1 MGEGISMA
9 RKRISDI
16 AQGADLD
23 NIEVKP
29 RQKTGL
35 HSRGRA
41 FLSQSPN
48 PALHE
53 AAEATGLQ
61 ELTVS
66 TDDCRLWEYNDR
78 IYEELS
84 MENCKSLVDDIQKN
98 SQLQPVI
105 ARRDP
110 EGKKAYQIIIG
121 TRRFW
126 ACSHIPSRQI
136 KIALIDVDDKQA
148 YKIMR
153 SENEERDDTTAYEKA
168 VNAKKVI
175 AEIYAGNQKNY
186 CLENDI
192 GEGTLSNW
200 MAIADMDREILDIIP
215 NRFEIT
221 VKPAIQLRAL
231 MNKSSRVKK
240 AILEK
245 ARELKGQGMSTQK
258 ILHALI
264 AAGKSAAQP
273 RGIRPVEKSYTVAGD
288 KKGVVVK
295 QAASG
300 AVSIRISKAAAG
312 DRAAALK
319 AIKQFLKP

>member
-1 MGEGISMA
+1 MA
-9 RKRISDI
+9 RTKINDI
-16 AQGADLD
+16 AAGADLEKID
-23 NIEVKP
+23 VKP

-35 HSRGRA
+35 HNRGRA

-48 PALHE
+48 PALNE
-53 AAEATGLQ
+53 AAEAGVS

-78 IYEELS
+78 IYEGLS
-84 MENCKSLVDDIQKN
+84 MENCKSLVDDIQIN

-126 ACSHIPSRQI
+126 ACSHIPAKKI

-168 VNAKKVI
+168 INAKKVI
-175 AEIYAGNQKNY
+175 AEIYNGNQKNY

-200 MAIADMDREILDIIP
+200 MAIADMEPEVISVIP
-215 NRFEIT
+215 NKFEIS
-221 VKPAIQLRAL
+221 VKQAIQLRSL
-231 MNKSSRVKK
+231 MNKSSKAKK

-245 ARELKGQGMSTQK
+245 AREIKGE
-258 ILHALI
+258 ILETAKAMKELI
-264 AAGKSAAQP
+264 AAGKDALQVRANK
-273 RGIRPVEKSYTVAGD
+273 PVEKTYLVAGD
-288 KKGVVVK
+288 KNGVIVK
-295 QAASG
+295 QAVSG
-300 AVSIRISKAAAG
+300 TISIKVSKAAAG
-312 DRAAALK
+312 DKAGVLK
-319 AIKQFLKP
+319 ALTKFLG

>member
-1 MGEGISMA
+1 MA
-9 RKRISDI
+9 RTKISDI
-16 AQGADLD
+16 AADADLD
-23 NIEVKP
+23 KIDVKP
-29 RQKTGL
+29 RHKTGM

-41 FLSQSPN
+41 FLSQNPN
-48 PALHE
+48 PALQD
-53 AAEATGLQ
+53 AAEAGVS

-78 IYEELS
+78 IFEGLS
-84 MENCKSLVDDIQKN
+84 MENCKSLVDDIQMN
-98 SQLQPVI
+98 TQLQPVI

-126 ACSHIPSRQI
+126 ACSHIPVKRI
-136 KIALIDVDDKQA
+136 KIILIDVDDKQA

-175 AEIYAGNQKNY
+175 AEIYNGNQKNY

-200 MAIADMDREILDIIP
+200 MAIADMEPEILGVIP
-215 NRFEIT
+215 NRFDIS
-221 VKPAIQLRAL
+221 VKQAIQLRSL
-231 MNKSSRVKK
+231 MNKSSKAKK

-245 ARELKGQGMSTQK
+245 VREIKGENLGTAKAM
-258 ILHALI
+258 IALI
-264 AAGKSAAQP
+264 AAGKEALQVRVSK
-273 RGIRPVEKSYTVAGD
+273 PVEKSYVVAGD
-288 KKGVVVK
+288 AKGVIIK
-295 QAASG
+295 QATSG
-300 AVSIRISKAAAG
+300 AISIKVSKLAAG
-312 DRAAALK
+312 DKEGVLK
-319 AIKQFLKP
+319 AVTKFLD

>member
-1 MGEGISMA
+1 MA
-9 RKRISDI
+9 RTRINDI
-16 AQGADLD
+16 AEGADLD
-23 NIEVKP
+23 NIDVKP
-29 RQKTGL
+29 RHKTGL

-48 PALHE
+48 SALHE
-53 AAEATGLQ
+53 AAETGVS

-78 IYEELS
+78 IYEGLS
-84 MENCKSLVDDIQKN
+84 MENCKSLVDDLQMN

-110 EGKKAYQIIIG
+110 DGKKAYQIIIG

-126 ACSHIPSRQI
+126 ACSHIPAKEI
-136 KIALIDVDDKQA
+136 KLALIDVDDKQA

-175 AEIYAGNQKNY
+175 AEIYAGKQKDY
-186 CLENDI
+186 CLENNI

-200 MAIADMDREILDIIP
+200 MAIADMDQDIMSVIS
-215 NRFEIT
+215 NKFEIG
-221 VKPAIQLRAL
+221 VKQAIQLRSL
-231 MNKSSRVKK
+231 MNKSAKVKK

-245 ARELKGQGMSTQK
+245 TRELKGENIETAKAMKDLIVTGK
-258 ILHALI
+258 GALQLRS
-264 AAGKSAAQP
+264 GKP
-273 RGIRPVEKSYTVAGD
+273 IEKTYSLAGD

-295 QAASG
+295 QATSG
-300 AVSIRISKAAAG
+300 VISIKVSKAAAG
-312 DRAAALK
+312 DKTGVLK
-319 AIKQFLKP
+319 VLAKFFD

>member
-1 MGEGISMA
+1 MA
-9 RKRISDI
+9 RTKINDI
-16 AQGADLD
+16 AAGADLD
-23 NIEVKP
+23 NIDVKP

-35 HSRGRA
+35 HNRGRA
-41 FLSQSPN
+41 FLSQNPN
-48 PALHE
+48 PALSE
-53 AAEATGLQ
+53 AAEAGVS

-78 IYEELS
+78 IYEGLS
-84 MENCKSLVDDIQKN
+84 MENCKSLVDDIQIN

-126 ACSHIPSRQI
+126 ACSHIPAKNI

-168 VNAKKVI
+168 INAKKVI
-175 AEIYAGNQKNY
+175 AEIYDGNQKNY
-186 CLENDI
+186 CLENNI

-200 MAIADMDREILDIIP
+200 MAIADMEPEIITVIP
-215 NRFEIT
+215 NKFEIS
-221 VKPAIQLRAL
+221 VKQAIQLRSL
-231 MNKSSRVKK
+231 MNKSSKAKK

-245 ARELKGQGMSTQK
+245 AREIKGE
-258 ILHALI
+258 ILETAKVMKELI
-264 AAGKSAAQP
+264 AAGKGALQVKVNK
-273 RGIRPVEKSYTVAGD
+273 PVEKTYLVAGD
-288 KKGVVVK
+288 KSGVVIK
-295 QAASG
+295 QAVSG
-300 AVSIRISKAAAG
+300 AISIKVSKAAAG
-312 DRAAALK
+312 DKAGVLK
-319 AIKQFLKP
+319 AVTKFLA

>member
-1 MGEGISMA
+1 MA
-9 RKRISDI
+9 RTKISDI
-16 AQGADLD
+16 AAEADLD
-23 NIEVKP
+23 NIDVKP
-29 RQKTGL
+29 RHKTGL

-41 FLSQSPN
+41 FLSQNPN
-48 PALHE
+48 PALQD
-53 AAEATGLQ
+53 AAEAGTS

-78 IYEELS
+78 IFEGLS
-84 MENCKSLVDDIQKN
+84 MENCKSLVDDIQMN

-126 ACSHIPSRQI
+126 ACSHIPAKRI
-136 KIALIDVDDKQA
+136 KIILIDVDDKQA

-175 AEIYAGNQKNY
+175 AEIYNGNQKNY

-200 MAIADMDREILDIIP
+200 MAIADMESEILGVIP
-215 NRFEIT
+215 SRFEIS
-221 VKPAIQLRAL
+221 VKQAIQLRSL
-231 MNKSSRVKK
+231 MNKSSKAKK

-245 ARELKGQGMSTQK
+245 AREIKGDNLDTAKAMK
-258 ILHALI
+258 ALI
-264 AAGKSAAQP
+264 AAGKEALQVKASK
-273 RGIRPVEKSYTVAGD
+273 PVEKSYVVAGD
-288 KKGVVVK
+288 QKGVIIK
-295 QAASG
+295 QATNG
-300 AVSIRISKAAAG
+300 AISIKLSKAAAG
-312 DRAAALK
+312 DK
-319 AIKQFLKP
+319 AGVMKVVTKFLD

>member
-1 MGEGISMA
+1 MA
-9 RKRISDI
+9 RTKISDI
-16 AQGADLD
+16 AAEADLD
-23 NIEVKP
+23 SIDVKP

-41 FLSQSPN
+41 FLSQNPN

-53 AAEATGLQ
+53 ATEAGVS

-78 IYEELS
+78 IYEGLS
-84 MENCKSLVDDIQKN
+84 MENCKSLVDDIQMN

-110 EGKKAYQIIIG
+110 DGNKTYQIIIG

-126 ACSHIPSRQI
+126 ACSHIQAKKI
-136 KIALIDVDDKQA
+136 KIALIDADDKQA

-175 AEIYAGNQKNY
+175 SDIYDGNQKNY

-200 MAIADMDREILDIIP
+200 MAIADMEQEVINVIP
-215 NRFEIT
+215 NKFEIS
-221 VKPAIQLRAL
+221 VKQAIQLRSL
-231 MNKSSRVKK
+231 MNKSSKAKK

-245 ARELKGQGMSTQK
+245 AREVKEANLGTAKAMK
-258 ILHALI
+258 ALI
-264 AAGKSAAQP
+264 AAGKDALQGRVSK
-273 RGIRPVEKSYTVAGD
+273 PVEKTYVVAGD
-288 KKGVVVK
+288 KSGVMVK
-295 QAASG
+295 QAGSG
-300 AVSIRISKAAAG
+300 AISIKVSKVAAG
-312 DRAAALK
+312 DRAGVLK
-319 AIKQFLKP
+319 ALTRFLE

>member
-1 MGEGISMA
+1 MP
-9 RKRISDI
+9 RIKINEI
-16 AQGADLD
+16 AEGADLD
-23 NIEVKP
+23 NIDVKP
-29 RQKTGL
+29 RHKTGL

-41 FLSQSPN
+41 FLSQNTN
-48 PALHE
+48 PALEE
-53 AAEATGLQ
+53 AAETGLS

-78 IYEELS
+78 IYEGLS
-84 MENCKSLVDDIQKN
+84 MENCKSLVDDIQMN
-98 SQLQPVI
+98 TQLQPVI

-126 ACSHIPSRQI
+126 ACSHIPAKRI

-175 AEIYAGNQKNY
+175 AEIYEGNQKSY

-200 MAIADMDREILDIIP
+200 MAIADMAQEIISVIQ
-215 NRFEIT
+215 NKFEIS
-221 VKPAIQLRAL
+221 VKQAIQLRSL
-231 MNKSSRVKK
+231 MNKSSKSKK

-245 ARELKGQGMSTQK
+245 AQK
-258 ILHALI
+258 IKGENLATAKAMKELI
-264 AAGKSAAQP
+264 TAGKSALQT
-273 RGIRPVEKSYTVAGD
+273 RTSKPVEKTYLVAGD
-288 KKGVVVK
+288 KNGVIVK

-300 AVSIRISKAAAG
+300 AISIKVSKAAGA
-312 DRAAALK
+312 DRAGVLK
-319 AIKQFLKP
+319 ALTKFLS

>member
-1 MGEGISMA
+1 MA
-9 RKRISDI
+9 RTKINDI
-16 AQGADLD
+16 AAGADLN

-35 HSRGRA
+35 HNRGRA
-41 FLSQSPN
+41 FLSQNPN
-48 PALHE
+48 PALNE
-53 AAEATGLQ
+53 AAESGVS

-78 IYEELS
+78 IYEGLS
-84 MENCKSLVDDIQKN
+84 MENCKSLVDDIQIN

-126 ACSHIPSRQI
+126 ACSHISAKKI

-175 AEIYAGNQKNY
+175 AEIYEGNQKSY

-200 MAIADMDREILDIIP
+200 MAIADMEQEIINVIP
-215 NRFEIT
+215 NEYEIS
-221 VKPAIQLRAL
+221 VKQAIQLRSL
-231 MNKSSRVKK
+231 MNKSSKSKK
-240 AILEK
+240 AILDK
-245 ARELKGQGMSTQK
+245 ARETKGVDLETAKVMK
-258 ILHALI
+258 ELI
-264 AAGKSAAQP
+264 ATGKGALQARSNK
-273 RGIRPVEKSYTVAGD
+273 PVEKTYLVAGD
-288 KKGVVVK
+288 KNGVIVK
-295 QAASG
+295 QAANGTISIK
-300 AVSIRISKAAAG
+300 VSKVAAG
-312 DRAAALK
+312 NRAGVLK
-319 AIKQFLKP
+319 ALTKFLE

>member
-1 MGEGISMA
+1 MA
-9 RKRISDI
+9 RTKINDI
-16 AQGADLD
+16 AAGADLD
-23 NIEVKP
+23 KIDVKP

-35 HSRGRA
+35 HNRGRA
-41 FLSQSPN
+41 FLSQNPN
-48 PALHE
+48 PALSE
-53 AAEATGLQ
+53 AAESGVS

-66 TDDCRLWEYNDR
+66 TEDCRLWEYNDR
-78 IYEELS
+78 IYEGLS
-84 MENCKSLVDDIQKN
+84 MENCKSLVDDIQIN

-126 ACSHIPSRQI
+126 ACSHIPAKKI

-175 AEIYAGNQKNY
+175 AEIYNGNQKNY

-200 MAIADMDREILDIIP
+200 MAIADMEPEILGVIA
-215 NRFEIT
+215 NRFEIA
-221 VKPAIQLRAL
+221 VKSAIQLRSL
-231 MNKSSRVKK
+231 MNKSSKAKK

-245 ARELKGQGMSTQK
+245 TLEIKGESLDTAAALKT
-258 ILHALI
+258 LI
-264 AAGKSAAQP
+264 TAGKEALQVRA
-273 RGIRPVEKSYTVAGD
+273 RKPVEKSYVVAGD
-288 KKGVVVK
+288 QKGVIIK
-295 QAASG
+295 QSTSG
-300 AVSIRISKAAAG
+300 AISIKVSKIAARDKEG
-312 DRAAALK
+312 VLK
-319 AIKQFLKP
+319 AVTRFLR

>member
-1 MGEGISMA
+1 MA
-9 RKRISDI
+9 RTKISDI
-16 AQGADLD
+16 AADADLD
-23 NIEVKP
+23 KIDVKP
-29 RQKTGL
+29 RHKTGM

-41 FLSQSPN
+41 FLSQNPN
-48 PALHE
+48 PALQD
-53 AAEATGLQ
+53 AAEAGVS

-78 IYEELS
+78 IFEGLS
-84 MENCKSLVDDIQKN
+84 MENCKSLVDDIQMN
-98 SQLQPVI
+98 TQLQPVI

-126 ACSHIPSRQI
+126 ACSHIPAKSI
-136 KIALIDVDDKQA
+136 KIILIDVDDKQA

-175 AEIYAGNQKNY
+175 AEIYNGNQKNY

-200 MAIADMDREILDIIP
+200 MAIADMEPEILGVIP
-215 NRFEIT
+215 NRFDIS
-221 VKPAIQLRAL
+221 VKQAIQLRSL
-231 MNKSSRVKK
+231 MNKSSKAKK

-245 ARELKGQGMSTQK
+245 VREIKGENLGTAKAM
-258 ILHALI
+258 IALI
-264 AAGKSAAQP
+264 AAGKEALQDRVSK
-273 RGIRPVEKSYTVAGD
+273 PVEKSYVVAGD
-288 KKGVVVK
+288 AKGVIIK
-295 QAASG
+295 QATSG
-300 AVSIRISKAAAG
+300 AISIKVSKLAAG
-312 DRAAALK
+312 DKEGVLK
-319 AIKQFLKP
+319 AVTKFLD

>member
-1 MGEGISMA
+1 MA
-9 RKRISDI
+9 RTKISDI
-16 AQGADLD
+16 AAEADLD
-23 NIEVKP
+23 KIDVKP
-29 RQKTGL
+29 RHKTGL

-41 FLSQSPN
+41 FLSQNPN
-48 PALHE
+48 SALQD
-53 AAEATGLQ
+53 AAEAGVS

-78 IYEELS
+78 IYDGLS
-84 MENCKSLVDDIQKN
+84 MENCKSLVDDIQMN

-126 ACSHIPSRQI
+126 ACSHIPAKKI
-136 KIALIDVDDKQA
+136 KIILVDVDDKQA

-175 AEIYAGNQKNY
+175 AEIYNGNQKNY

-200 MAIADMDREILDIIP
+200 MAIADMESDILGVIP
-215 NRFEIT
+215 SRFEIS
-221 VKPAIQLRAL
+221 VKQAIQLRSL
-231 MNKSSRVKK
+231 MNKASKAKK

-245 ARELKGQGMSTQK
+245 AREIKGENLDTAKAMK
-258 ILHALI
+258 ALI
-264 AAGKSAAQP
+264 AAGNEALQVRANK
-273 RGIRPVEKSYTVAGD
+273 PVEKSYVVAGD
-288 KKGVVVK
+288 QNGVIIK
-295 QAASG
+295 QATGG
-300 AVSIRISKAAAG
+300 AISIKISRAAAG
-312 DRAAALK
+312 DKEGVLK
-319 AIKQFLKP
+319 ALTKFLD

>member
-1 MGEGISMA
+1 MA
-9 RKRISDI
+9 RTRIDDI
-16 AQGADLD
+16 AEGADID
-23 NIEVKP
+23 SIEIKP

-41 FLSQSPN
+41 FLSQNTN
-48 PALHE
+48 PALQD
-53 AAEATGLQ
+53 AAQAGVS

-78 IYEELS
+78 IYEGLT
-84 MENCKSLVDDIQKN
+84 MENCKSLVDDIQLN
-98 SQLQPVI
+98 TQLQPVI

-110 EGKKAYQIIIG
+110 QGIKPYQVIIG

-126 ACSHIPSRQI
+126 ACSHIPAKQI

-168 VNAKKVI
+168 INAKKVI
-175 AEIYAGNQKNY
+175 ADIYAGNQKNY

-200 MAIADMDREILDIIP
+200 MAIADMDVEIVSVLP
-215 NRFEIT
+215 NRFDIG
-221 VKPAIQLRAL
+221 VKQATQLRSL
-231 MNKSSRVKK
+231 MNKSTRTKK

-245 ARELKGQGMSTQK
+245 TKEIRAGDYDTASTLKM
-258 ILHALI
+258 LI
-264 AAGKSAAQP
+264 AAGKESIPGKTPKA
-273 RGIRPVEKSYTVAGD
+273 VEKSYKVAGD
-288 KKGVVVK
+288 KAGVVVK
-295 QAASG
+295 RQASG
-300 AVSIRISKAAAG
+300 ALTIKVSKTAATNGA
-312 DRAAALK
+312 DVIK
-319 AIKQFLKP
+319 AISQFIQ

>member
-1 MGEGISMA
+1 MA
-9 RKRISDI
+9 RTKINDI
-16 AQGADLD
+16 AAGADLN

-35 HSRGRA
+35 HNRGRA
-41 FLSQSPN
+41 FLSQNPN
-48 PALHE
+48 PALNE
-53 AAEATGLQ
+53 AAESGVN

-78 IYEELS
+78 IYEGLS
-84 MENCKSLVDDIQKN
+84 MENCKSLVDDIQIN

-126 ACSHIPSRQI
+126 ACSHISAKKI

-175 AEIYAGNQKNY
+175 AEIYEGNQKSY

-200 MAIADMDREILDIIP
+200 MAIADMEQEIINVIP
-215 NRFEIT
+215 NEYEIS
-221 VKPAIQLRAL
+221 VKQAIQLRSL
-231 MNKSSRVKK
+231 MNKSSKSKK
-240 AILEK
+240 AILDK
-245 ARELKGQGMSTQK
+245 ARETKGVDLETAKVMK
-258 ILHALI
+258 ELI
-264 AAGKSAAQP
+264 ATGKGALQARSNK
-273 RGIRPVEKSYTVAGD
+273 PVEKTYLVAGD
-288 KKGVVVK
+288 KNGVIVK
-295 QAASG
+295 QAANGTISIK
-300 AVSIRISKAAAG
+300 VSKVAAG
-312 DRAAALK
+312 NRAGVLK
-319 AIKQFLKP
+319 ALTKFLE